1 MDMPASTARPHGR
14 IARLRH
20 AAGIDFHVFA
30 TLLFRGWGI
39 LAGGATMLLI
49 PLWLDATQQ
58 GYYYT
63 FASVLALQVFFEL
76 GLSGVVVQLVSH
88 EVAQLHITPDERFE
102 GPPARLGRLASLA
115 TMLLRWY
122 RVAAVLF
129 GLIGGVAGA
138 LFFMRRGQLSPQAWL
153 PVWVALIACTAVNL
167 SYVPALSLLEGC
179 GRVGHVAR
187 LRLVQSVIGYL
198 ALWLVLAAG
207 GGLWAAAVVP
217 FVSAACT
224 TWWLRNRGA
233 LFRWLCH
240 HSYEAV
246 HAMSWRTDV
255 LPLQWRIAV
264 SWASGFFVIN
274 LFTPVVFAHQGAV
287 EAGRLGMAMA
297 VFNAVTTVGM
307 SWVNAKVPAFTAHI
321 ARGEDAALN
330 ALFRSVAMRSILVT
344 TALALFVLGVDA
356 VATALGLRMVSRVA
370 PLPVLGWIA
379 LATIGNCLIFSA
391 ATYMRAHREEPM
403 LAVSVC
409 GGALTALAVTLSAS
423 AGLGTMMMLY
433 AAITLFFGLPWT
445 AVLFLRY
452 HRRHS
457 GPALATLL

>member
-1 MDMPASTARPHGR
+1 MDTAGSTAQPPGP

-20 AAGIDFHVFA
+20 AAGIDFHIFA
-30 TLLFRGWGI
+30 TLLFRGWGVV
-39 LAGGATMLLI
+39 AGGATMLLI

-88 EVAQLHITPDERFE
+88 EVARLEITADERFR
-102 GPPARLGRLASLA
+102 GPSERVERLASLA
-115 TMLLRWY
+115 TMLRRWY

-129 GLIGGVAGA
+129 ALVGGVAGA
-138 LFFMRRGQLSPQAWL
+138 LFFARRGQLPLHAWL

-179 GRVGHVAR
+179 GRIGQVAR
-187 LRLVQSVIGYL
+187 LRLMQAVIGYVV
-198 ALWLVLAAG
+198 LWLVLAFG
-207 GGLWAAAVVP
+207 GTLWAAAVVP
-217 FVSAACT
+217 FMSAACT
-224 TWWLRNRGA
+224 TLWLRGHGS
-233 LFRWLCH
+233 LFRWLCRH
-240 HSYEAV
+240 HYEAA

-274 LFTPVVFAHQGAV
+274 LFTPVVFAHYGAA

-297 VFNAVTTVGM
+297 IFNAVTTVGM

-321 ARGEDAALN
+321 ARGESASLN
-330 ALFRSVAMRSILVT
+330 ALFRSVATRSILVT
-344 TALALFVLGVDA
+344 TALVLLVLGADA
-356 VATALGLRMVSRVA
+356 AAGALGLRLVSRIA
-370 PLPVLGWIA
+370 PLHVLGWIA
-379 LATIGNCLIFSA
+379 LATIGNCMIFSA

-409 GGALTALAVTLSAS
+409 GGALTALAVGFSAP
-423 AGLGTMMMLY
+423 AGIGMMMMLY

-445 AVLFLRY
+445 AVLFMRY

-457 GPALATLL
+457 APSPAVLQ